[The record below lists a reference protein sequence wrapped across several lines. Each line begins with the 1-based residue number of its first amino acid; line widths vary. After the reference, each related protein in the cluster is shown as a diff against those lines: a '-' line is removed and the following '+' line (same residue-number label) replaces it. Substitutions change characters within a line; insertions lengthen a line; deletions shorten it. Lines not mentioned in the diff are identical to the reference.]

1 MERIIYKKADNL
13 LYQQL
18 IILLVLVNY
27 YDKMNIEFSVYI
39 GKETNMKNK
48 KYITTMKIIGIM
60 AILGMTGCS
69 SASKQEAYDM
79 LQQSTEIELE
89 YAVPEYDNTED
100 SKVELLPW
108 LQLSSLETHPELRSA
123 FEEFLG
129 ITGETGNK
137 EGTLYYNPDTEKAD
151 QNATLYMATKNT
163 AFKNYFI
170 LENSML
176 RFGEIAA
183 ENYTDIEPD
192 DLTAPLAT
200 INAYFELLP
209 DQEEGQFDGDATIS
223 RAQAMTL
230 VMRATTP
237 VNDAQAPETDAD
249 FTSKVGEST
258 YTDFAAPMNEYS
270 YLNTSNGLTESTFN
284 TAMSK
289 GEYICLVTN
298 FLHADY
304 LKYIEAHNYHDLYA
318 DTSDV
323 TISTVSD
330 AGDITFAEAI
340 SDATNGVP
348 SDMYSTFKIAIKNMY
363 LPEDTL
369 EDWDSA
375 ITKAEAINLFISM
388 ATNYTSIAGDGLVN
402 DYTETPYTE
411 DPGYIENMEIEAEWG
426 KKAPDG
432 DGIKAYEQ
440 YVISQ
445 GADYAMGWT
454 WIYENGSCAGD
465 QPSYGVYM
473 KEGDPLYGTVY
484 HVGDYLPSGTQFV
497 GTMEEFKALT
507 AQGIVEEAEK
517 LGEVSFKDPETGR
530 TIIGTQEDIDAY
542 KASKGYN

>member
-1 MERIIYKKADNL
+1 M
-13 LYQQL
+13 
-18 IILLVLVNY
+18 
-27 YDKMNIEFSVYI
+27 S
-39 GKETNMKNK
+39 GK
-48 KYITTMKIIGIM
+48 YMKIKRVLLPTITMVII
-60 AILGMTGCS
+60 ASQLFGCS

-79 LQQSTEIELE
+79 LKETEQIELE
-89 YAVPEYDNTED
+89 YAVPEYDADSEE

-108 LQLSSLETHPELRSA
+108 LQLSSLETHPELRAA
-123 FEEFLG
+123 FEEFLC

-137 EGTLYYNPDTEKAD
+137 EGTLYYNPDTEEAD
-151 QNATLYMATKNT
+151 QNVTLYMATKNT

-176 RFGEIAA
+176 KFGEIAA
-183 ENYTDIEPD
+183 ENYTDVEPD
-192 DLTAPLAT
+192 DLTAPFAT

-209 DQEEGQFDGDATIS
+209 DQAEAQFDGDATIS

-237 VNDAQAPETDAD
+237 VNEAQAPDEDAD
-249 FTSKVGEST
+249 FTGKVGESQ
-258 YTDFAAPMNEYS
+258 YTNFAAPMNEFA

-298 FLHADY
+298 FIHADY
-304 LKYIEAHNYHDLYA
+304 LKYIEAHGYTDLYA

-330 AGDITFAEAI
+330 AGNITFAEAI

-348 SDMYSTFKIAIKNMY
+348 TDMYEIFKVAIKNQY
-363 LPEDTL
+363 LPEDAL

-388 ATNYTSIAGDGLVN
+388 ATNYTSMAGDGLVN

-411 DPGYIENMEIEAEWG
+411 NPGYIENMEIRDEWG

-432 DGIKAYEQ
+432 DGMKAWCDYAR
-440 YVISQ
+440 SQ
-445 GADYAMGWT
+445 GADSTSGWC
-454 WIYENGSCAGD
+454 WEYLHGQGAGN
-465 QPSYGVYM
+465 QPSYAVYM

-484 HVGDYLPSGTQFV
+484 HVGDYLPNGDQFV
-497 GTMEEFKALT
+497 GTMEEFKGVTGDEMIKDFEDA
-507 AQGIVEEAEK
+507 GYEVEK
-517 LGEVSFKDPETGR
+517 LDGEV
-530 TIIGTQEDIDAY
+530 IIHLD
-542 KASKGYN
+542 